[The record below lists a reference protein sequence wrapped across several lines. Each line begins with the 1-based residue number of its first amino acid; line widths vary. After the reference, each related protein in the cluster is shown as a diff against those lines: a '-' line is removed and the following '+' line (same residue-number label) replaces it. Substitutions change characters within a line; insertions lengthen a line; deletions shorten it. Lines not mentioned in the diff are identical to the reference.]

1 MYVDVNL
8 KQWILFNS
16 SYYILP
22 SPSNAL
28 VSLLLKNLIRE
39 DTLKIKDTSL
49 LGRAIGTPPPSY
61 NNRKKRLKKKE
72 KGWEHV
78 SFHVGESESDLSVST
93 VRSTVVWIAQ
103 YLPKNKNFFESSLVH
118 YKNIRLCV

>member
-1 MYVDVNL
+1 MYLDVNL
-8 KQWILFNS
+8 KPWILFNS

-28 VSLLLKNLIRE
+28 VSLLHKNLIRE

-49 LGRAIGTPPPSY
+49 LGRAIGTPPLLQQQ
-61 NNRKKRLKKKE
+61 KKRLKKEE

-93 VRSTVVWIAQ
+93 VRSTVV
-103 YLPKNKNFFESSLVH
+103 
-118 YKNIRLCV
+118 

>member
-8 KQWILFNS
+8 KPWILFNS

-49 LGRAIGTPPPSY
+49 LGRAIGTPPPPTTTEKKAEK
-61 NNRKKRLKKKE
+61 RRKRLGTRK
-72 KGWEHV
+72 
-78 SFHVGESESDLSVST
+78 LSC
-93 VRSTVVWIAQ
+93 WG
-103 YLPKNKNFFESSLVH
+103 
-118 YKNIRLCV
+118 IRK

>member
-8 KQWILFNS
+8 KPWILFNS

-49 LGRAIGTPPPSY
+49 HGRAVCALPPPQTTE
-61 NNRKKRLKKKE
+61 KRLKKEE
-72 KGWEHV
+72 KG
-78 SFHVGESESDLSVST
+78 
-93 VRSTVVWIAQ
+93 
-103 YLPKNKNFFESSLVH
+103 
-118 YKNIRLCV
+118 

>member
-8 KQWILFNS
+8 KPWILFNS

-49 LGRAIGTPPPSY
+49 LGRAIGPPPPSY
-61 NNRKKRLKKKE
+61 NNRKKGWKKK
-72 KGWEHV
+72 KK
-78 SFHVGESESDLSVST
+78 VGNT
-93 VRSTVVWIAQ
+93 
-103 YLPKNKNFFESSLVH
+103 
-118 YKNIRLCV
+118 